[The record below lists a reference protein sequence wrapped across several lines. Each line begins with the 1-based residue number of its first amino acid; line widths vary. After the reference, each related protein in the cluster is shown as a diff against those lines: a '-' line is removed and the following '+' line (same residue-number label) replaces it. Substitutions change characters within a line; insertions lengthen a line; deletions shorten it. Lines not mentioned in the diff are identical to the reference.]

1 MSLLF
6 YTDLYRIVALLFS
19 AVQVEMAVR
28 QYSTDIIMSSECV
41 HTAQRGLLETKH
53 VGGLLHWLLHTD

>member
-1 MSLLF
+1 MSSVF
-6 YTDLYRIVALLFS
+6 VILYRPVSHIFS
-19 AVQVEMAVR
+19 AVQVEMAVC

-53 VGGLLHWLLHTD
+53 V